1 MWRIVYM
8 DEAYVK
14 SQVYPTFEGYKI
26 NKDKSVPR
34 YEYRSSKPIKC
45 HIGKSKMSLCVCGGS
60 VVPLAYVFE
69 NDKENSNI
77 LLGKKCTKCGN
88 NFFTE
93 KTISL
98 LPKGFYVVA
107 ESADNK
113 DNHLEHSVTQ
123 EMERHD
129 VSVKNSLYGVYE
141 NIFLLAYDK
150 GLDLNKAIQD
160 VSMEIDRLKKEKCF
174 EYEPEGYYGLWMVQ
188 SMADKLNVPVSQLFI
203 TDYKLRERVVEDIL
217 DEAIKE
223 KDNLDIDLMEED
235 DSKEI
240 VQIEFPIKRRSSFCT
255 RHEVNIYCVEL
266 MNFKITNELPNEDRV
281 FSQFGIRF
289 NKTNGVYSICLSGK
303 LNTILN
309 TTYIYGTV
317 EIYSEKYGR
326 LQKFVEECIE
336 AEVNNVLDKHSTN
349 SLDDESN
356 GMLCSSNQSSP
367 KANPMETMGRELPR
381 TSLINRKNTELVAL
395 VYDDTHTM
403 DILNQFEGLEENG
416 KPYERLVISN
426 GNRVDSGSKYWLH
439 YVIERSKNKDYVGDI
454 TFTNFKLGHVSD
466 LCNHI
471 KEELASVNIVDYV
484 DRDIYIKF
492 KKPFHLRAQNKRNRT
507 GYGWEWDWSSGY
519 GDYTEGT
526 LYGETTDYVFSG
538 VYISSNYLYDQSKRN
553 KISARETLA
562 SEIEKEKVS
571 SYKIMVDGYVSG
583 EYTLLVSSCSPSFK
597 SRNKRMQLFI
607 KAERAGKVK
616 YVPVACDTKD
626 KLLYMDKAT
635 FDYYR
640 AQMNRQHPLILYKT
654 YIE

>member
-1 MWRIVYM
+1 M

-129 VSVKNSLYGVYE
+129 VS
-141 NIFLLAYDK
+141 
-150 GLDLNKAIQD
+150 
-160 VSMEIDRLKKEKCF
+160 MEIDRLKKEKCF

-240 VQIEFPIKRRSSFCT
+240 VQIEFPIKRRSGFCT
-255 RHEVNIYCVEL
+255 RHEVNIYCAEL

-356 GMLCSSNQSSP
+356 
-367 KANPMETMGRELPR
+367 
-381 TSLINRKNTELVAL
+381 
-395 VYDDTHTM
+395 
-403 DILNQFEGLEENG
+403 
-416 KPYERLVISN
+416 
-426 GNRVDSGSKYWLH
+426 
-439 YVIERSKNKDYVGDI
+439 
-454 TFTNFKLGHVSD
+454 
-466 LCNHI
+466 
-471 KEELASVNIVDYV
+471 
-484 DRDIYIKF
+484 
-492 KKPFHLRAQNKRNRT
+492 
-507 GYGWEWDWSSGY
+507 
-519 GDYTEGT
+519 
-526 LYGETTDYVFSG
+526 
-538 VYISSNYLYDQSKRN
+538 
-553 KISARETLA
+553 
-562 SEIEKEKVS
+562 
-571 SYKIMVDGYVSG
+571 
-583 EYTLLVSSCSPSFK
+583 
-597 SRNKRMQLFI
+597 
-607 KAERAGKVK
+607 
-616 YVPVACDTKD
+616 
-626 KLLYMDKAT
+626 
-635 FDYYR
+635 
-640 AQMNRQHPLILYKT
+640 
-654 YIE
+654 